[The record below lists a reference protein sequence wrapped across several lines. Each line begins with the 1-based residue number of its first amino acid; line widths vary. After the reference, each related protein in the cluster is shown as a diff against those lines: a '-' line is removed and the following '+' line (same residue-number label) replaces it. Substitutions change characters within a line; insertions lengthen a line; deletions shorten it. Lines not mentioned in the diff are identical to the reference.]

1 MLESHGFNLSCAHS
15 EVALSGHFVQ
25 SVDDGGPKGTSR
37 LSQSGGEGAAPRS
50 RNINRAISDNLLKD
64 LGEYHWAQDYKLNT
78 NELQV

>member
-1 MLESHGFNLSCAHS
+1 MFISMELN
-15 EVALSGHFVQ
+15 
-25 SVDDGGPKGTSR
+25 R
-37 LSQSGGEGAAPRS
+37 